1 MKHTGLK
8 MNHNV
13 ITVNGLEYK
22 AVKSEMSCA
31 KCAFIDINCAEYK
44 YACTEDARDD
54 GMSVI
59 FKRHIKL
66 KSR

>member
-1 MKHTGLK
+1 

-22 AVKSEMSCA
+22 AVEGITKGRSCDE
-31 KCAFIDINCAEYK
+31 CAFIELDCSDDK
-44 YACTEDARDD
+44 FACTEGGRDD
-54 GMSVI
+54 RASVI

-66 KSR
+66 KSK

>member
-1 MKHTGLK
+1 

-22 AVKSEMSCA
+22 AVKAEMSCA
-31 KCAFIDINCAEYK
+31 KCAFFYADCNSDK
-44 YACTEDARDD
+44 YACISGARDD
-54 GMSVI
+54 NESVI

-66 KSR
+66 KSK

>member
-1 MKHTGLK
+1 MGLN

-22 AVKSEMSCA
+22 AVEGLTRRCDECA
-31 KCAFIDINCAEYK
+31 LYELDCFDDKF
-44 YACTEDARDD
+44 ACEKNTRDD
-54 GMSVI
+54 GMDVI

-66 KSR
+66 KSK